1 MYWRNRTK
9 VRSAGSSSCCC
20 VVGDK
25 EVCMTIGAW
34 MMLAV
39 TVGAVVWSG
48 RSRTANRAGCALLL
62 ILVCFVVLVWL
73 HLLAG

>member
-1 MYWRNRTK
+1 
-9 VRSAGSSSCCC
+9 
-20 VVGDK
+20 
-25 EVCMTIGAW
+25 MTIGAW